1 MVFLYLF
8 LIYPYCGDR
17 FSLRITLDVPTCKTC
32 SNERSVFL
40 WAPAAIAGI
49 LALLLVYSTFVLKC
63 ISAWSFWIGIVIII
77 VVTMVNGIASF
88 ASKGYIFKQKEIDE
102 LQANIILN
110 EYGWK
115 SIVLPENE
123 EAVVAGISEFDS
135 EMLERLRT
143 ECDYV
148 LE

>member
-1 MVFLYLF
+1 M
-8 LIYPYCGDR
+8 
-17 FSLRITLDVPTCKTC
+17 
-32 SNERSVFL
+32 
-40 WAPAAIAGI
+40 
-49 LALLLVYSTFVLKC
+49 
-63 ISAWSFWIGIVIII
+63 IGIVIII

-88 ASKGYIFKQKEIDE
+88 ASKGYIFKQKDIDD

-123 EAVVAGISEFDS
+123 EAVVAGISEFDP